1 MQSFPKTFRFSISAC
16 GTHDLCRHHSH
27 PASIVWSPE
36 SFSKDCRYL
45 ARIHLDNEL
54 EWHFVCGSVEHVPYL
69 QAFVNLWS
77 TSKNKFVLKHI
88 FIKKKIWSW
97 CHADCLSHSS
107 LFPCSI
113 SLACVRSSFLWV
125 GHSLPFKDT
134 VILCVF
140 STCFE
145 RWEHFACLVSIRQ
158 AVQ

>member
-54 EWHFVCGSVEHVPYL
+54 EWDFVCGSVEHVPYL

-77 TSKNKFVLKHI
+77 TSKIKFVLKHI
-88 FIKKKIWSW
+88 FIKKIYDHDVMQIAYPIHHCFHVLYPLHVSEVASCGW
-97 CHADCLSHSS
+97 DILSLSRTL
-107 LFPCSI
+107 LFFVF
-113 SLACVRSSFLWV
+113 LALASKVEN
-125 GHSLPFKDT
+125 
-134 VILCVF
+134 ILL
-140 STCFE
+140 
-145 RWEHFACLVSIRQ
+145 A
-158 AVQ
+158 